1 MFIYEFQEVVAMQRG
16 VVIEH
21 DADVAFCRL
30 KQHLIGLSGCWQY
43 KQQTGYNTFD
53 FHKLSI
59 IHFKFQFVVPVPS
72 KEAYQENDA
81 SEGQFY
87 GHCQP
92 YTHQAVIL

>member
-1 MFIYEFQEVVAMQRG
+1 MQRR
-16 VVIEH
+16 VIIQH
-21 DADVAFCRL
+21 DTDVALCCL
-30 KQHLIGLSGCWQY
+30 QEYLIGLSGCWQY

-72 KEAYQENDA
+72 KEACQENDA

-87 GHCQP
+87 GHRHP
-92 YTHQAVIL
+92 DTHQAVIL